1 MPINLGSRVVNKATE
16 TKMQQIINRVS
27 INDKEQVN
35 NVKIEQNVIRRNYLL
50 EGQE

>member
-1 MPINLGSRVVNKATE
+1 MPINWGSRVVNKATE